1 MFHKGGTT
9 KEGDARPLAFV
20 KAVVFIFLFIVL
32 LTGKVRGNEK
42 KYLGSNAC
50 FSMNSNDLRRIRM
63 NSNKLQGIRMNF
75 KEFEWIY
82 FNLVEFDMKSW
93 FKVEKIKDFLDL
105 QSYFYIRINS
115 GQIQSK
121 ISLFWL
127 FLSIFVY
134 LAPISN
140 LVTLYGFVVKFYV
153 KLTSFSSPYIKLDCT
168 GKSLVLK

>member
-1 MFHKGGTT
+1 MQ
-9 KEGDARPLAFV
+9 E
-20 KAVVFIFLFIVL
+20 
-32 LTGKVRGNEK
+32 
-42 KYLGSNAC
+42 
-50 FSMNSNDLRRIRM
+50 
-63 NSNKLQGIRMNF
+63 IRMNF

-82 FNLVEFDMKSW
+82 FNLIEFDMKSW

>member
-1 MFHKGGTT
+1 
-9 KEGDARPLAFV
+9 
-20 KAVVFIFLFIVL
+20 
-32 LTGKVRGNEK
+32 
-42 KYLGSNAC
+42 
-50 FSMNSNDLRRIRM
+50 
-63 NSNKLQGIRMNF
+63 MNF
-75 KEFEWIY
+75 KEFELIY
-82 FNLVEFDMKSW
+82 FNLIEFDMKSW

-127 FLSIFVY
+127 FLSIFVH

-168 GKSLVLK
+168 GKSLVLKQILNKQHIFCLKSHNFLTLRKFSSFSALGIFSELRIFSKKFLKFSILLLCLMDILNH

>member
-20 KAVVFIFLFIVL
+20 KAAYIFLFIVL

-63 NSNKLQGIRMNF
+63 NF

-82 FNLVEFDMKSW
+82 FNLIEFDMKSW

>member
-1 MFHKGGTT
+1 
-9 KEGDARPLAFV
+9 
-20 KAVVFIFLFIVL
+20 
-32 LTGKVRGNEK
+32 
-42 KYLGSNAC
+42 
-50 FSMNSNDLRRIRM
+50 
-63 NSNKLQGIRMNF
+63 
-75 KEFEWIY
+75 
-82 FNLVEFDMKSW
+82 MKSW

-168 GKSLVLK
+168 GKSISIEIDFEQVTSTFCLKSHNFLTLRKFSSFSALGIFSELRIFSKKFLKFSILLLCLMDILKH

>member
-1 MFHKGGTT
+1 
-9 KEGDARPLAFV
+9 
-20 KAVVFIFLFIVL
+20 
-32 LTGKVRGNEK
+32 
-42 KYLGSNAC
+42 
-50 FSMNSNDLRRIRM
+50 
-63 NSNKLQGIRMNF
+63 MNF
-75 KEFEWIY
+75 KEFELIY
-82 FNLVEFDMKSW
+82 FNLIEFDMKSW

-153 KLTSFSSPYIKLDCT
+153 KLTSFSFMLFIPLYKAGLYWKTFSIEISVSNSERNCAHVSTFETLVAQKIPKWRIFLCT
-168 GKSLVLK
+168 WNKIPNYFLMN

>member
-1 MFHKGGTT
+1 MYYVT
-9 KEGDARPLAFV
+9 
-20 KAVVFIFLFIVL
+20 
-32 LTGKVRGNEK
+32 EK

-50 FSMNSNDLRRIRM
+50 FLMNSNDLRRIRM
-63 NSNKLQGIRMNF
+63 NSNKLQGI
-75 KEFEWIY
+75 
-82 FNLVEFDMKSW
+82 NLIEFDMKSW

-115 GQIQSK
+115 SQIQSK

>member
-1 MFHKGGTT
+1 MQDHLLLSKQQIYFYIYCTFDRKSKGEWKKIFG
-9 KEGDARPLAFV
+9 V
-20 KAVVFIFLFIVL
+20 KCLFFDEFEWFL
-32 LTGKVRGNEK
+32 
-42 KYLGSNAC
+42 
-50 FSMNSNDLRRIRM
+50 
-63 NSNKLQGIRMNF
+63 NKLQGIRMNF
-75 KEFEWIY
+75 KEFELIY
-82 FNLVEFDMKSW
+82 FNLIEFDMKSW

-127 FLSIFVY
+127 FLSIFVH

>member
-20 KAVVFIFLFIVL
+20 KAAFIFLFIVL
-32 LTGKVRGNEK
+32 LTGKVRGNGK
-42 KYLGSNAC
+42 NIWGRMLV
-50 FSMNSNDLRRIRM
+50 FRWIRM
-63 NSNKLQGIRMNF
+63 NSNELQGIRMNC
-75 KEFEWIY
+75 KKFEWIY
-82 FNLVEFDMKSW
+82 FNLTGFDMKSL

>member
-1 MFHKGGTT
+1 
-9 KEGDARPLAFV
+9 
-20 KAVVFIFLFIVL
+20 
-32 LTGKVRGNEK
+32 
-42 KYLGSNAC
+42 
-50 FSMNSNDLRRIRM
+50 
-63 NSNKLQGIRMNF
+63 MNF
-75 KEFEWIY
+75 KEFELIY
-82 FNLVEFDMKSW
+82 FNLIEFDMKSW

-168 GKSLVLK
+168 GKSLVLKQILNK

>member
-20 KAVVFIFLFIVL
+20 KAAYIFLFIVL

-42 KYLGSNAC
+42 NICSRMLV
-50 FSMNSNDLRRIRM
+50 FRWIRM
-63 NSNKLQGIRMNF
+63 ICNEFEWIWINC
-75 KEFEWIY
+75 KEFEWIH
-82 FNLVEFDMKSW
+82 FNLIEFDMKSW

>member
-20 KAVVFIFLFIVL
+20 KAVYIFLFIVL

-42 KYLGSNAC
+42 KNIWGRMLV
-50 FSMNSNDLRRIRM
+50 FRWIRM
-63 NSNKLQGIRMNF
+63 ICNEFEWIWINC
-75 KEFEWIY
+75 KEFEWIH
-82 FNLVEFDMKSW
+82 FNLIEFDMKSW

>member
-1 MFHKGGTT
+1 
-9 KEGDARPLAFV
+9 
-20 KAVVFIFLFIVL
+20 
-32 LTGKVRGNEK
+32 
-42 KYLGSNAC
+42 
-50 FSMNSNDLRRIRM
+50 
-63 NSNKLQGIRMNF
+63 MNF
-75 KEFEWIY
+75 KEFELIY
-82 FNLVEFDMKSW
+82 FNLIEFDMKSW

-115 GQIQSK
+115 DQIQSK

-153 KLTSFSSPYIKLDCT
+153 KLTFFSSPYIKQVCT
-168 GKSLVLK
+168 EKFSVF

>member
-1 MFHKGGTT
+1 MQDHLLLSKQHMY
-9 KEGDARPLAFV
+9 
-20 KAVVFIFLFIVL
+20 IFLFIVL

-42 KYLGSNAC
+42 KNIWGRMLVFRWIRMICDEFEWIRTNCKEFEWIAR
-50 FSMNSNDLRRIRM
+50 NSN
-63 NSNKLQGIRMNF
+63 
-75 KEFEWIY
+75 EFEWIY
-82 FNLVEFDMKSW
+82 FNLIEFDMKSW

-153 KLTSFSSPYIKLDCT
+153 KLTCFSSPYIKLDCT